1 MNIEIVESF
10 YHETYTV
17 KKNNV
22 VIGEFTPSKGYG
34 SNLHFEMC
42 GGNLTSEEMKHI
54 SESLDDLN
62 SEEKQL

>member
-17 KKNNV
+17 KKNNII
-22 VIGEFTPSKGYG
+22 IGKFTPSDGYG
-34 SNLHFEMC
+34 SNLHFEMYT
-42 GGNLTSEEMKHI
+42 GGLTSEEMKHI

-62 SEEKQL
+62 SEEK

>member
-22 VIGEFTPSKGYG
+22 VIGEFTPSRGVR
-34 SNLHFEMC
+34 L
-42 GGNLTSEEMKHI
+42 
-54 SESLDDLN
+54 
-62 SEEKQL
+62 